1 MQGRDASRTELA
13 RLLRAAGDGVLFGTD
28 SFWTGIDIPGDA
40 LAQVIITRLPF
51 EVPTHPVVEARC
63 EWVREKGGH
72 PFNEITLPDA
82 LMKFRQGIGRLI
94 RGATD
99 RGVITLLDP
108 RVVQKPYGRLFLE
121 SLPVTRWTKMTRLDR
136 VECFIPYL

>member
-1 MQGRDASRTELA
+1 
-13 RLLRAAGDGVLFGTD
+13 
-28 SFWTGIDIPGDA
+28 
-40 LAQVIITRLPF
+40 
-51 EVPTHPVVEARC
+51 
-63 EWVREKGGH
+63 
-72 PFNEITLPDA
+72 
-82 LMKFRQGIGRLI
+82 MKFRQGIGRLI